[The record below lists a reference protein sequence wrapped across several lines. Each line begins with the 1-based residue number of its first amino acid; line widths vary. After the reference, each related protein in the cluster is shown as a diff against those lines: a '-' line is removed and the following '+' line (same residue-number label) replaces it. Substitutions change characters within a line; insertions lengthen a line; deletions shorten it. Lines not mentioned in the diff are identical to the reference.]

1 LKLIALLIL
10 FTTSLAFSQTR
21 IAVMPLENMDGKMEK
36 NIWCYQIQDSIYK
49 VLVANLKKDDPD
61 GKKYQ
66 VVSQEE
72 IEDELAK
79 LNIDPSNPQ
88 YKSDMWKALAN
99 LKVKKVILGNFNLKG
114 DKFLLNF
121 YIYDVKMKLANQE
134 YQIRDLFRNESE
146 LYSIV
151 PEVIAA
157 LYPFFQK

>member
-49 VLVANLKKDDPD
+49 VLVANLKKDDPE

>member
-1 LKLIALLIL
+1 MKLIALLIL

-49 VLVANLKKDDPD
+49 VLVANLKKDDPE

>member
-1 LKLIALLIL
+1 MKLIALLIL